1 MATPIFYLHIVA
13 EGCTA
18 EIRLN
23 DAPIYTLVREEPARA
38 RPTISEWVIDSE
50 QSGENWLSV
59 QIVELDPDARLRVAF
74 CQAKLGDVPVPGS
87 ELELAVIEWPPPLVA
102 GAELPAAPELPLP
115 LNLPAIPVMAKHP
128 WGRWSWQDAPPF
140 AVDARSTGAVID
152 YVRDLHATLAAGSVD
167 ALIAHSQVKF
177 KEVAPAYELTPADA
191 ELRIRQAWEGLTSHG
206 EWAFAEWNVEDLD
219 LRLHCGGR
227 LVEPTTLAGEPI
239 LRQARPIDG
248 ESWSLPIFIARTHW
262 DITTGHLTIVR

>member
-1 MATPIFYLHIVA
+1 MPTPIFYLNIVA

-23 DAPIYTLVREEPARA
+23 DAPMYTLLREHPARA
-38 RPTISEWVIDSE
+38 RPTISEWVIH
-50 QSGENWLSV
+50 GENWLTV
-59 QIVELDPDARLRVAF
+59 QLVELDPGAQLRVAL
-74 CQAKLGDVPVPGS
+74 CQARLGDIPVPGS
-87 ELELAVIEWPPPLVA
+87 ELELAVIEWPLPGSVPEVA
-102 GAELPAAPELPLP
+102 TDATAGLPVP
-115 LNLPAIPVMAKHP
+115 LNVAVMATHP

-140 AVDARSTGAVID
+140 AVDARSTAAVID

-177 KEVAPAYELTPADA
+177 DEVAPAYELTPADA
-191 ELRIRQAWEGLTSHG
+191 ELRIRHAWQGLTSHG
-206 EWAFAEWNVEDLD
+206 EWEFAEWNVEDLD

>member
-1 MATPIFYLHIVA
+1 MATPIFYLNIVA

-23 DAPIYTLVREEPARA
+23 DAPMYTLLREDPARA

-50 QSGENWLSV
+50 NGGENWLSV
-59 QIVELDPDARLRVAF
+59 QLVELDPNAQLRVAL
-74 CQAKLGDVPVPGS
+74 CQAKLGDIPVPGS
-87 ELELAVIEWPPPLVA
+87 ELELAVIEWPQPGSVT
-102 GAELPAAPELPLP
+102 PELPLP
-115 LNLPAIPVMAKHP
+115 LNVAVMATHP

-140 AVDARSTGAVID
+140 AVDARSTAAVID
-152 YVRDLHATLAAGSVD
+152 YIRDLHATLAAGSVD
-167 ALIAHSQVKF
+167 ALIAHSRVKF
-177 KEVAPAYELTPADA
+177 AEVAPAYELTPADA
-191 ELRIRQAWEGLTSHG
+191 QLRIRQAWQGLTSHG
-206 EWAFAEWNVEDLD
+206 EWEIAEWNVEDLD